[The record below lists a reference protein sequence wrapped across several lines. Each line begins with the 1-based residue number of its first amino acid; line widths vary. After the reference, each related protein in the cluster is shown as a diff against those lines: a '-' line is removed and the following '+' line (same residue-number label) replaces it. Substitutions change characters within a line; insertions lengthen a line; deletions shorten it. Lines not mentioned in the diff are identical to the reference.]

1 MSADG
6 GASGMTRQ
14 VSVDRFFA
22 DNQSRLGLSWD
33 AGRQGGNRVLTGDAA
48 LKPTIGQV
56 GHMNFIHPFR
66 IQILGAA
73 ELAYLRGL
81 PQDQMHASI
90 QRLFTLELAAIVVGN
105 GEPVPER
112 LVEQCNN
119 HNIALFASPQPS
131 PHLVDMFR
139 LYLSRVLAEST
150 TLHGVFL
157 DVLEMGVLITG
168 ASAIGKSELALELIS
183 RGNGLVAD
191 DIVELYRISPD
202 TIEGRCPAVLRDFLE
217 VRGIG
222 VLNIRTIFGE
232 TAIRPRKL
240 LRLIV
245 HLEDHSHET
254 FTELDRADS
263 PAVGVINRSL
273 ADQFWSEADPVGQ
286 RVSLDNGQS
295 WTTIVGVV
303 GDVREQTLDSAPEG
317 AIYVPQAQ
325 SFWAGTLVLRTP

>member
-1 MSADG
+1 M
-6 GASGMTRQ
+6 RQ
-14 VSVDRFFA
+14 VSIERLFS
-22 DNQSRLGLSWD
+22 DNRERLNLTWR
-33 AGRQGGNRVLTGDAA
+33 AGRQGGNRVLAGDTE
-48 LKPTIGQV
+48 LKPTMGQV

-73 ELAYLRGL
+73 EIAYLATLSEDEVRAAI
-81 PQDQMHASI
+81 D
-90 QRLFTLELAAIVVGN
+90 RLFAGELIAAAVAN
-105 GEPVPER
+105 GETPPPYLVQRCNAAHVP
-112 LVEQCNN
+112 L
-119 HNIALFASPQPS
+119 LTSPQPS
-131 PHLVDMFR
+131 PHLVDVFR
-139 LYLSRVLAEST
+139 YYLARVLAEST

-157 DVLEMGVLITG
+157 DVLELGVLITG

-202 TIEGRCPAVLRDFLE
+202 TVEGRCPDVLRDFLE

-254 FTELDRADS
+254 FAELDRLKVDATFQEVLGVPIRRVTIPVAAGRNLAVLVEAAVRNFVLNQRGIDS
-263 PAVGVINRSL
+263 TKEFIDRQQRLMESGGDGVR
-273 ADQFWSEADPVGQ
+273 
-286 RVSLDNGQS
+286 
-295 WTTIVGVV
+295 
-303 GDVREQTLDSAPEG
+303 
-317 AIYVPQAQ
+317 
-325 SFWAGTLVLRTP
+325 